1 MDNRK
6 FEQLIDMIINEN
18 EEQARELFH
27 EIVVEKSREIYE
39 SMMDEEDLMESGDM
53 VGDLQDEIESDD
65 QMSMTEDEDMEDE
78 EELDD
83 ISMDMD
89 DMEMD
94 DEEDEMR
101 DEADLEDRVVDLEDK
116 LDELMA
122 EFEEIMGRDEEEE
135 MGDEE
140 EMDMME
146 NPAMMGAMRLREN
159 PAMKDEEEEEAMM
172 EAIQLKKVSVTHGDN
187 GVQTKS
193 VVSKGPKVPGNGAA
207 PVNFSGGGD
216 SKGRPNPSVKDVDGS
231 SSWQNKAGKDMAKPG
246 KAPAPVKSQA
256 SGTNTKDV
264 VPGN

>member
-39 SMMDEEDLMESGDM
+39 SMMYEDDMMESGDM
-53 VGDLQDEIESDD
+53 VGDLQAEVESDD
-65 QMSMTEDEDMEDE
+65 NVAMNEEEDE

-94 DEEDEMR
+94 DEEDEMQ

-122 EFEEIMGRDEEEE
+122 EFEEIMGRDEE

-140 EMDMME
+140 EM
-146 NPAMMGAMRLREN
+146 MG
-159 PAMKDEEEEEAMM
+159 DEEEEEGEEEAMM

-187 GVQTKS
+187 GAQTKS
-193 VVSKGPKVPGNGAA
+193 VVSNGPKVPGNGAA

>member
-39 SMMDEEDLMESGDM
+39 SMMYEDDMMESGDM

-65 QMSMTEDEDMEDE
+65 QMSMNEEE

-122 EFEEIMGRDEEEE
+122 EFEEIMGRDEE

-140 EMDMME
+140 EM
-146 NPAMMGAMRLREN
+146 MG
-159 PAMKDEEEEEAMM
+159 DEEEEEGEEEAMM

-187 GVQTKS
+187 GAQTKS
-193 VVSKGPKVPGNGAA
+193 VVSNGPKVPGNGAA

>member
-1 MDNRK
+1 
-6 FEQLIDMIINEN
+6 
-18 EEQARELFH
+18 
-27 EIVVEKSREIYE
+27 
-39 SMMDEEDLMESGDM
+39 
-53 VGDLQDEIESDD
+53 
-65 QMSMTEDEDMEDE
+65 
-78 EELDD
+78 
-83 ISMDMD
+83 
-89 DMEMD
+89 
-94 DEEDEMR
+94 
-101 DEADLEDRVVDLEDK
+101 
-116 LDELMA
+116 
-122 EFEEIMGRDEEEE
+122 MGRDEEEE

-140 EMDMME
+140 EMME
-146 NPAMMGAMRLREN
+146 MGYGEN
-159 PAMKDEEEEEAMM
+159 DIEEDQAMM

-216 SKGRPNPSVKDVDGS
+216 SKGRPNPTVKDVDGS

>member
-1 MDNRK
+1 
-6 FEQLIDMIINEN
+6 
-18 EEQARELFH
+18 
-27 EIVVEKSREIYE
+27 
-39 SMMDEEDLMESGDM
+39 
-53 VGDLQDEIESDD
+53 
-65 QMSMTEDEDMEDE
+65 
-78 EELDD
+78 
-83 ISMDMD
+83 MDMD

-94 DEEDEMR
+94 DEEDEMQ
-101 DEADLEDRVVDLEDK
+101 DEAELEDRVVDLEDK

-122 EFEEIMGRDEEEE
+122 EFEEIMGRDEE

-140 EMDMME
+140 EM
-146 NPAMMGAMRLREN
+146 MG
-159 PAMKDEEEEEAMM
+159 DEEEEEGEEEAMM

-187 GVQTKS
+187 GAQTKS
-193 VVSKGPKVPGNGAA
+193 VVSNGPKVPGNGAA

>member
-146 NPAMMGAMRLREN
+146 RMDGQM
-159 PAMKDEEEEEAMM
+159 DEEETAMM

-216 SKGRPNPSVKDVDGS
+216 SKGRPNPTVKDVDGS